1 VVGLSNG
8 LAVMADEE
16 TRSLWDHITG
26 EAFEGPLAGERLD
39 WWPIRLTTTGAA
51 LAEWPTLVLLV
62 SDYRS
67 VAQMVMGR
75 VKPKKIH
82 TKGWLPPGFRAT
94 MSAPVDPRLG
104 ELAQGLGVI
113 VDDEAPTRKV
123 TARMLA
129 KLGFQVMEAAGGKEG
144 VSLFRNHSEEIV
156 GVLLDLTMPDLSGE
170 ETYREI
176 RRIKKKTPVLLMSGY
191 TETEVAGRFPG
202 RRVSGFL
209 QKPFLLPTLRTKLE
223 ALFK

>member
-51 LAEWPTLVLLV
+51 LAEWPTLPLLV

-104 ELAQGLGVI
+104 ELAQGLGVM
-113 VDDEAPTRKV
+113 VDDEARFYPMDRIPAEGLEDMWDGRIMRV
-123 TARMLA
+123 VRGARDGVPAATWVGGSEGDVPMQL
-129 KLGFQVMEAAGGKEG
+129 LSRWYGFAFTYPGC
-144 VSLFRNHSEEIV
+144 RIV
-156 GVLLDLTMPDLSGE
+156 PDE
-170 ETYREI
+170 
-176 RRIKKKTPVLLMSGY
+176 
-191 TETEVAGRFPG
+191 
-202 RRVSGFL
+202 
-209 QKPFLLPTLRTKLE
+209 
-223 ALFK
+223 